1 MKIGIDASR
10 AFLKKRTG
18 IEEYSFQVIKNL
30 REKLKDAQV
39 TLYVRPGEI
48 NASINSFEIPEN
60 WRIKK
65 VNWPR
70 FWTQIG
76 LSIEILLHPV
86 DVLFIP
92 AHTVPI
98 IHPSGVGMS
107 KILKLLYGKDRN
119 FRTVV
124 TVHGL
129 EYEFLPEA
137 YSRWERF
144 YMRLVIKKS
153 CGWADKIIS
162 VSYNTRNDLMEL
174 YKIPQDKI
182 EVIYEGC
189 SFYELQVKSK
199 KNGDNKEQ
207 DVLKKYQIK
216 NSKYLLFLG
225 RIEERK
231 NMLGIIKAF
240 AILKRKYL
248 ISHKLVLAGG
258 FGYRYADIIK
268 YIQNNDFKDDIY
280 LTGFIDEKDKKEIL
294 KNADVFLFPTLYEGF
309 GLPIIE
315 AQSLGVP
322 IVASNNSSIPEI
334 IGEKG
339 KATLVNPKNSEEI
352 AQAVYNILS
361 DKNIRKDLVE
371 PGLENVKRFSW
382 DSCAQGVARV
392 LLSGQK

>member
-30 REKLKDAQV
+30 RQKLKDAQV

-48 NASINSFEIPEN
+48 NSSVDNFAIPEN
-60 WRIKK
+60 WKVKK
-65 VNWPR
+65 INWIV

-76 LSIEILLHPV
+76 LSLEMLMHPV

-92 AHTVPI
+92 AHTVPM
-98 IHPSGVGMS
+98 IHPSSLWMNNF
-107 KILKLLYGKDRN
+107 LKLFRGKDRN
-119 FRTVV
+119 FKTVV

-153 CGWADKIIS
+153 CHWADKIIA
-162 VSYNTRNDLMEL
+162 VSFNTKNDLMEL
-174 YKIPQDKI
+174 YNVPEEKI

-189 SFYELQVKSK
+189 SFYELQVENK

-240 AILKRKYL
+240 ATLKRKYL
-248 ISHKLVLAGG
+248 IPHKLVLAGG
-258 FGYRYADIIK
+258 FGYRYSDIIK

-392 LLSGQK
+392 LLS

>member
-30 REKLKDAQV
+30 REKLKDAKV

-48 NASINSFEIPEN
+48 NSDVDNFEIPEN
-60 WRIKK
+60 WKIKK
-65 VNWPR
+65 IKGFK

-76 LSIEILLHPV
+76 LSLEMLMHPV

-98 IHPSGVGMS
+98 IHPSGFWVS
-107 KILKLLYGKDRN
+107 KLLKLFYSKEKN
-119 FRTVV
+119 FKTVV

-137 YSRWERF
+137 YSLWERF

-153 CGWADKIIS
+153 CRWADKIIS
-162 VSYNTRNDLMEL
+162 VSYNTKNDLVDL
-174 YKIPQDKI
+174 YKVPKEKI

-189 SFYELQVKSK
+189 SFYDAQIKNKAIDQEK
-199 KNGDNKEQ
+199 KNE
-207 DVLKKYQIK
+207 DVLEKYQIK
-216 NSKYLLFLG
+216 GMKYLLFLG

-248 ISHKLVLAGG
+248 IPHKLVLAGG
-258 FGYRYADIIK
+258 LGYRYAYIVK
-268 YIQNNDFKDDIY
+268 YIQNNDFRDDIY

-339 KATLVNPKNSEEI
+339 KAALVNPKNPEEI

-361 DKNIRKDLVE
+361 DKDIRRELIE

-382 DSCAQGVARV
+382 DSCAEGVARI
-392 LLSGQK
+392 LLK